1 MSAIN
6 RAGQGSPSDPTA
18 PLLVKALN
26 APPKIDRKVLG
37 ESQSV
42 KASSLNGYFKKIFG
56 LFLSVSADGGRRIKP
71 LTLGM
76 KRRAI
81 CNCATTAS
89 LWPVL

>member
-42 KASSLNGYFKKIFG
+42 KASSLNGHFKKYLAF
-56 LFLSVSADGGRRIKP
+56 FSLSVLMQSSNQ
-71 LTLGM
+71 TLDLGYEE
-76 KRRAI
+76 
-81 CNCATTAS
+81 AS
-89 LWPVL
+89 HMQLCYHC

>member
-1 MSAIN
+1 VSAIN

-42 KASSLNGYFKKIFG
+42 KASSLNGHFKKIFG
-56 LFLSVSADGGRRIKP
+56 LFLSVSADAV
-71 LTLGM
+71 TLDLGYEE
-76 KRRAI
+76 
-81 CNCATTAS
+81 AS
-89 LWPVL
+89 LMQLFYHC